1 MKREEVK
8 SSDKVASV
16 LPFTHSKLMPDFYIS
31 ALNYRFYSA
40 GLYAVYSSRLDKYFL
55 IAYFA
60 ITTALLCGSEF
71 SFFGSLTF

>member
-16 LPFTHSKLMPDFYIS
+16 LSFTHSKLMPDFYIS

-55 IAYFA
+55 IVA
-60 ITTALLCGSEF
+60 ILRSVLLYSVAQN
-71 SFFGSLTF
+71 SLSSVR